1 MAQGFI
7 KNKETPTVGDAAWS
21 NAIELTGTVS
31 SDDGHDANSRPLPSS
46 GHMSHVD
53 IIFSSA
59 SSATTLLFDLRI
71 TYDQAGRDPVLPPLS
86 GQRTKNAR
94 VSNIKHQV
102 IGIDADGFG
111 FTSPATAVRS
121 DGTSALGS
129 LFVHI
134 NPNTADSSSVVID
147 TVRIH
152 WNDNI

>member
-71 TYDQAGRDPVLPPLS
+71 TYDQAGRDPVFPPLS
-86 GQRTKNAR
+86 GQRTKNSR
-94 VSNIKHQV
+94 VSNIKHQC
-102 IGIDADGFG
+102 IGVDADGFG
-111 FTSPATAVRS
+111 FTVPASCVRN

-129 LFVHI
+129 LFAHI

-147 TVRIH
+147 TIRIN